1 MPYGTQHL
9 MTMNIKTFILLVFLC
24 ATAFSCK
31 NKGEDTAVRT
41 EDLKAKQLFQ
51 GIWVDSDEENV
62 VFKVKG
68 DTIYYPDSLSQ
79 PIKFAIYGD
88 TLELKSANDSKY
100 AILKQ
105 SAHIF
110 EFKNSNGDIVKLIK
124 GEDPSFELQFAN
136 KKPTSVNQN
145 KTIKSDTILFCN
157 NERYHSYIQVNPTTY
172 KVLKTSYNDD
182 GLEIESVYFDNTIH
196 LGIFK
201 QETKIFSK
209 DFKKSDFTQY
219 VPKDFL
225 KQSVLSD
232 LTAIT
237 SDNKG
242 FHYIAE
248 LAIPDSYVSYMV
260 NIVITTDGK
269 ISMNVTK

>member
-24 ATAFSCK
+24 STAFSCK

-110 EFKNSNGDIVKLIK
+110 EFK
-124 GEDPSFELQFAN
+124 
-136 KKPTSVNQN
+136 
-145 KTIKSDTILFCN
+145 
-157 NERYHSYIQVNPTTY
+157 
-172 KVLKTSYNDD
+172 
-182 GLEIESVYFDNTIH
+182 
-196 LGIFK
+196 
-201 QETKIFSK
+201 
-209 DFKKSDFTQY
+209 TQMA
-219 VPKDFL
+219 
-225 KQSVLSD
+225 
-232 LTAIT
+232 T
-237 SDNKG
+237 
-242 FHYIAE
+242 
-248 LAIPDSYVSYMV
+248 
-260 NIVITTDGK
+260 
-269 ISMNVTK
+269 

>member
-1 MPYGTQHL
+1 
-9 MTMNIKTFILLVFLC
+9 MNTDALWHTTSNDNEHKDFHPFGFLVHDCLFMQKQRRRHSRTYRRPEGKT
-24 ATAFSCK
+24 T
-31 NKGEDTAVRT
+31 
-41 EDLKAKQLFQ
+41 FQ

-172 KVLKTSYNDD
+172 KVFKTS
-182 GLEIESVYFDNTIH
+182 
-196 LGIFK
+196 
-201 QETKIFSK
+201 
-209 DFKKSDFTQY
+209 
-219 VPKDFL
+219 
-225 KQSVLSD
+225 
-232 LTAIT
+232 
-237 SDNKG
+237 
-242 FHYIAE
+242 
-248 LAIPDSYVSYMV
+248 
-260 NIVITTDGK
+260 
-269 ISMNVTK
+269 